1 MSAWGISQKDIKMP
15 SGEGTTTDPGPPVFD
30 GDGGLPTTPACPVPR
45 QRGRRGRAAV
55 DGLPSTAAFSN
66 ADLSAS
72 MRALNLLVLLVVTGS
87 IGTMREVSRKLLAA
101 HADDPWHWTYGY
113 SEQDVSKRLADRL
126 GRSARRTPTWPEIE
140 ELYAAHLP
148 EAQRGPLLALTA
160 GMFIHAHGKLPKEYT
175 GPVTQPHWATE
186 PVVDADT
193 IRTTIAEVIA
203 STEPLVQAEDAV
215 TSGPREAPSVP
226 SPARSPEESKLWDAL
241 AIANRGFLKLQRRF
255 NDLQSELRVAQA
267 RAEHSEAARDLHR
280 QMTAGLEGNDLWAMA
295 EQALAQL
302 HPELT
307 RAEVKNLMYERLR
320 RPAGNQ
326 LA

>member
-1 MSAWGISQKDIKMP
+1 
-15 SGEGTTTDPGPPVFD
+15 
-30 GDGGLPTTPACPVPR
+30 
-45 QRGRRGRAAV
+45 
-55 DGLPSTAAFSN
+55 
-66 ADLSAS
+66 